1 MFATFFYQRSWF
13 GVRLGHYCCRPSRT
27 SRSRE
32 GRQTGSVPF
41 PNQRFG
47 EGRHGNKVHRSQR
60 YNQWLASAMYFR
72 NCYRSVY
79 GVTRRVD
86 RRWRR
91 KSSVD
96 PGDAP
101 ACLGPL
107 TYRGLVNRQGSVPD
121 DRGTEIPRTSASGE
135 TNGG

>member
-1 MFATFFYQRSWF
+1 MYLEIQDRAYVLLS
-13 GVRLGHYCCRPSRT
+13 
-27 SRSRE
+27 
-32 GRQTGSVPF
+32 PF
-41 PNQRFG
+41 PNPSIKGREANGKHSHQRFG

-60 YNQWLASAMYFR
+60 YNNWLASAIYFG
-72 NCYRSVY
+72 NFYLSVY

-91 KSSVD
+91 KPSVD

-121 DRGTEIPRTSASGE
+121 DRGTEIPRTSASVE